1 MNIKSHLNVVHQRSE
16 EMKQKLIRAAVAA
29 AAAVGIAAGSAIA
42 TAPAQAA
49 PVGAVDLDLTGG
61 VYCSFGK
68 PGDPWVNSWYMVRWM
83 EVKAYGAD
91 FPNVT
96 LQEFN
101 GAQKF
106 TPKLK
111 KNETLRIETKWFG
124 CFPSSISGYTISSNI
139 DPLQNNI
146 GYWAN
151 VQRRDN

>member
-1 MNIKSHLNVVHQRSE
+1 
-16 EMKQKLIRAAVAA
+16 MKQKLIRAAVAA